1 MELFSLTNA
10 ELFEDLIMA
19 SDSHLNTV
27 MGKVTRG
34 EFGSGD
40 VTIKI
45 NLSCADEEVEVA
57 RSGSDFEVMRYKRP
71 VIKFSVRSN
80 LKQSFA
86 DEDSIL
92 TEGYMVDDSNGV
104 VRFAKVN
111 SNQMSMLGDEYD

>member
-1 MELFSLTNA
+1 
-10 ELFEDLIMA
+10 
-19 SDSHLNTV
+19 
-27 MGKVTRG
+27 
-34 EFGSGD
+34 
-40 VTIKI
+40 
-45 NLSCADEEVEVA
+45 
-57 RSGSDFEVMRYKRP
+57 MRYKRP